1 MLLGTLLRDTK
12 EGPKLLS
19 LELAGIASPACGY
32 SGRADTHIGPSP
44 PLARSIFTYG
54 TSMFGGA
61 GGVPLWACMAG
72 MWRSQRS
79 AQAEAAPR
87 HPRFLPTR

>member
-32 SGRADTHIGPSP
+32 GGRADTHIGPSP
-44 PLARSIFTYG
+44 P
-54 TSMFGGA
+54 GA
-61 GGVPLWACMAG
+61 IQFYVWYEYVWGGVPLWACMAG
-72 MWRSQRS
+72 MSRSQRS

-87 HPRFLPTR
+87 HPRFLPTL

>member
-1 MLLGTLLRDTK
+1 MLLGTLRRDTK

-32 SGRADTHIGPSP
+32 SGRTCADTHIGPSP
-44 PLARSIFTYG
+44 RGAIHFSVWYEYVGGGIPLDVH
-54 TSMFGGA
+54 GGH
-61 GGVPLWACMAG
+61 

-79 AQAEAAPR
+79 AQTEASPR
-87 HPRFLPTR
+87 HPRFLPTL